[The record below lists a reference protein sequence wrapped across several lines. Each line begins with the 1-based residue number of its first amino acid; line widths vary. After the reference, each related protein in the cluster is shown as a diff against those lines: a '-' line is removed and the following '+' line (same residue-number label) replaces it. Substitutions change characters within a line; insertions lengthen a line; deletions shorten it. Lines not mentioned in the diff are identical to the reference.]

1 MRKRTFGKRMA
12 SWFLSLLFVVTLTN
26 INAVAAQTKP
36 DFSIQFLDVGQADAA
51 LVQCDGKYMLI
62 DGGKKSDADE
72 IYAALKEEKVPKLDM
87 VVATHAHEDNVGGL
101 VGVYQYTTAD
111 KTLCPVTSF
120 NTQAFQNFAASAK
133 NGAAALLSRRL
144 VLNIRLEVPMLQS

>member
-36 DFSIQFLDVGQADAA
+36 GFSIQFLDVGQADAA

-101 VGVYQYTTAD
+101 VGAYQYTTAD
-111 KTLCPVTSF
+111 KTLCP
-120 NTQAFQNFAASAK
+120 QLLLK